1 VSYLLGG
8 GWWLLWYG
16 TLWLSLAPFVAMT
29 VALGRAPPN
38 EPMPAMESAFALST
52 MGLFVLM
59 TATAISGG
67 LWTAA
72 GSSSG
77 AWPYARNVAGA
88 IVLALAVGFAF
99 IFGAGYYAVTPKQPM
114 TNRWIAQIICL
125 GSAVFLFFLC
135 IHATWRFRHR

>member
-1 VSYLLGG
+1 
-8 GWWLLWYG
+8 
-16 TLWLSLAPFVAMT
+16 
-29 VALGRAPPN
+29 
-38 EPMPAMESAFALST
+38 MEAAFALSV

-59 TATAISGG
+59 TSTAISAA

-77 AWPYARNVAGA
+77 LWAYVRNVGGA

-114 TNRWIAQIICL
+114 MNRWIAQIVCL
-125 GSAVFLFFLC
+125 GSAVFLVLFS